1 VSGKVIPVKLKPV
14 LGVIWEIVRDVPPEF
29 VSFSASVVL
38 LPVVTFPKLRLVG
51 LAVSWPGVLPVP
63 DRGTFSAELD
73 AFDVM
78 ARLPLTVLPDVGVNV
93 TLKFTLWP
101 KLRVVG
107 KLKPL
112 AVKPEPVALAAEIV
126 TLAPPELVRV
136 PVIVWEPPT

>member
-1 VSGKVIPVKLKPV
+1 MSGKVIPLKLNPV

-51 LAVSWPGVLPVP
+51 LAVSWPGVFPAP

-73 AFDVM
+73 AFEVI
-78 ARLPLTVLPDVGVNV
+78 ARLPLAVPPDVGVKV
-93 TLKFTLWP
+93 TPKLTLWP
-101 KLRVVG
+101 TLKVAG
-107 KLKPL
+107 KVKPL
-112 AVKPEPVALAAEIV
+112 AVKPEPVTLAAEIV

-136 PVIVWEPPT
+136 SVIVWELPT

>member
-1 VSGKVIPVKLKPV
+1 MPLKLNPA
-14 LGVIWEIVRDVPPEF
+14 LGVIWEIVRDVPPAF
-29 VSFSASVVL
+29 VSFSASVAL

-73 AFDVM
+73 AFEVI
-78 ARLPLTVLPDVGVNV
+78 ARLPLTVPPDVGVKV
-93 TLKFTLWP
+93 TVKLALWP
-101 KLRVVG
+101 ALKVVG
-107 KLKPL
+107 KAKPL

-136 PVIVWEPPT
+136 SVIVWELPT